1 MASSGLLVDSFS
13 EQPSRISFNLFQKDN
28 SYHRQDGNL
37 VRHWHMK
44 PRVDKA
50 QLLTHPA
57 SEGESSSGRAVLS
70 FMFQLNI
77 TRYNTS

>member
-1 MASSGLLVDSFS
+1 MAPSGLSVDSFS

-28 SYHRQDGNL
+28 SYHRQDENL
-37 VRHWHMK
+37 VRHMK
-44 PRVDKA
+44 SREDKA

-70 FMFQLNI
+70 FMFQINI
-77 TRYNTS
+77 T